1 MGRFF
6 NPDNSSFCRA
16 INSQI
21 YVDKTNLLEYT
32 NSLLDT
38 EQAFMCNSRPRRF
51 GKSITANMLTAYY
64 SKGCDSKRIF
74 EEFNISKYPDVFEH
88 INKYN
93 VIHLDIQWCLKNI
106 DDYNDI
112 VKNIHRMVID
122 EIQAFYP
129 SLDIKN
135 YKFLPDVMSKVYDS
149 TGEKFIVIIDEWD
162 TLIRDDTYDDIIQ
175 NEYIAFLSGMFKG
188 TEPSK
193 YISLAY
199 ITGILPVK
207 RMKTQSTLNNF
218 DEYTMISPKS
228 LAPYIGFTEE
238 DVKYLCMEYNRDF
251 KAVKQWYD
259 GYLLSGCGKTYQIY
273 NPKAVVNV
281 MLWGDFQSFWSQTG
295 SFETIEWYINK
306 DVQGLKQ
313 DIITMLAGNDLKVN
327 ISSFRNDIDERTLK
341 NKNDIIT
348 FLIHLGYLAYNPD
361 RKTVYIPNEE
371 VRQEFV
377 NATNNRTWSE
387 LQKFE
392 QDSMDLLDATL
403 DLHEKDVA
411 EYIENIHM
419 RYASSIEYNDE
430 NSLSSVIAIG
440 YLASTE
446 YYFRPVREL
455 PTGRGYADFVYIP
468 RPEYINIYPALI
480 IELKWNKSAKTALS
494 QIEEK
499 KYPDSIQQYTGEILL
514 VGVNYD
520 KKTKEHEC
528 KITKIQK

>member
-1 MGRFF
+1 
-6 NPDNSSFCRA
+6 
-16 INSQI
+16 
-21 YVDKTNLLEYT
+21 
-32 NSLLDT
+32 
-38 EQAFMCNSRPRRF
+38 
-51 GKSITANMLTAYY
+51 
-64 SKGCDSKRIF
+64 
-74 EEFNISKYPDVFEH
+74 
-88 INKYN
+88 
-93 VIHLDIQWCLKNI
+93 
-106 DDYNDI
+106 
-112 VKNIHRMVID
+112 
-122 EIQAFYP
+122 
-129 SLDIKN
+129 
-135 YKFLPDVMSKVYDS
+135 
-149 TGEKFIVIIDEWD
+149 
-162 TLIRDDTYDDIIQ
+162 
-175 NEYIAFLSGMFKG
+175 
-188 TEPSK
+188 
-193 YISLAY
+193 
-199 ITGILPVK
+199 
-207 RMKTQSTLNNF
+207 
-218 DEYTMISPKS
+218 
-228 LAPYIGFTEE
+228 
-238 DVKYLCMEYNRDF
+238 
-251 KAVKQWYD
+251 
-259 GYLLSGCGKTYQIY
+259 
-273 NPKAVVNV
+273 
-281 MLWGDFQSFWSQTG
+281 
-295 SFETIEWYINK
+295 
-306 DVQGLKQ
+306 
-313 DIITMLAGNDLKVN
+313 MLAGNDLKVN

-341 NKNDIIT
+341 NKDDIIT

-377 NATNNRTWSE
+377 NATNNQTWSE